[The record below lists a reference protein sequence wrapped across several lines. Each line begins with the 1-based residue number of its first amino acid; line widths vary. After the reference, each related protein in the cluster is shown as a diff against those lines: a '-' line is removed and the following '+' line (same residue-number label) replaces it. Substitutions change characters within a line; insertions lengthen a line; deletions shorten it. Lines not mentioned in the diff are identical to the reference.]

1 MKRTRKYKR
10 KRLSKRRTRYRKHK
24 RKHKRKYK
32 RKITRKKRR
41 KCRKKTRRQ
50 KYSRKYQKHG
60 GCSAEDQTLID
71 RWNENAFK
79 KYLISCGVEE
89 KNIDLWKRSKGNKTL
104 KDLWNEIKNQDI
116 ELKETNGKLERIIHV
131 ARAKIFHTSAHR
143 FYLKEVKQTKKGKSK
158 PRNVML
164 SEKMKLEERIK
175 GEKGV
180 TDAIRRGIKEEL
192 GVEYANNIRG
202 PDGRGIIDSLTAVT
216 DISREDSNS
225 YPGLQAKYI
234 YNTIEMIIPEL
245 TNKHPAN
252 QEFETTDKSD
262 GKIITWRWAPADE

>member
-10 KRLSKRRTRYRKHK
+10 KWLSKRRTRYRKHK

-60 GCSAEDQTLID
+60 GYNPKED
-71 RWNENAFK
+71 RWNEDAFK
-79 KYLISCGVEE
+79 KYLINHGVKAEDI
-89 KNIDLWKRSKGNKTL
+89 NTWKRSEGNKTL
-104 KDLWNEIKNQDI
+104 EDLWNEIKNQDI
-116 ELKETNGKLERIIHV
+116 ELKETDGKLERVIYV
-131 ARAKIFHTSAHR
+131 ARAKIFHTPAQSY
-143 FYLKEVKQTKKGKSK
+143 YLKEVKQTKKGISK
-158 PRNVML
+158 ARDVIL
-164 SEKMKLEERIK
+164 SEKMKQEERIK

-216 DISREDSNS
+216 DTSREDSNS

-262 GKIITWRWAPADE
+262 GKIITWRWAPTDE